1 MHYFLGV
8 DMGTSSI
15 KATLLDEEANI
26 LFTKKIAVQLINPA
40 EGIYEIDPIKT
51 WWQGFT
57 SICAGIKAEVDLHSV
72 KAVCVSSVC
81 GSFVPVDQNFNP
93 LYNAILYGIDTR
105 AKKQVAFLNEKY
117 GEEYLREHL
126 GGLFNTHSVIPK
138 FLWLKENYP
147 DLYQECRYFVE
158 SNNFVTARLTGT
170 ARWDFPTAAGTR
182 LVDFQTMN
190 IPEKILS
197 DNGLDQGKIPD
208 FSWPTAKI
216 GEVHH
221 TAATATGLKAGTTV
235 VQGAC
240 DINAEAMAIGAI
252 NPGDLVFVYGS
263 TISSLLTIERYIT
276 LKGFNPGMSILE
288 NTYRL
293 GGASSSGAR
302 FIDWMDQLIGE
313 SYSINRADLPTG
325 ILILPYLD
333 GARVPFDNPLAK
345 GVFFGVHRKTEK
357 KDFYLAAREAIGYE
371 VGLLLDKLNSVY
383 PVSGTIKA
391 MGGLTN
397 DQALMQMISDITGKK
412 QKVYKG
418 IDASFGDA
426 LLALTTSYSLIEI
439 DQLVN
444 VRKVRNPSTIFT
456 PDETMHQAY
465 QPLVGKYNR
474 LYENLKELF

>member
-1 MHYFLGV
+1 MSYFLGV

-15 KATLLDEEANI
+15 KAMVIDEQANI
-26 LFTKKIAVQLINPA
+26 LFTRRIPVQLINPA
-40 EGIYEIDPIKT
+40 EGFYEIDSLKT
-51 WWQGFT
+51 WWQGFC
-57 SICAGIKAEVDLHSV
+57 SLCAELKTEVDISAV
-72 KAVCVSSVC
+72 KAVCISSVC

-93 LYNAILYGIDTR
+93 LSNAILYGIDTR
-105 AKKQVAFLNEKY
+105 AQQQVAFLNNKY

-138 FLWLKENYP
+138 FLWLKENHP
-147 DLYQECRYFVE
+147 DLYQKCRYFVA
-158 SNNFVTARLTGT
+158 SSNFVTARLTGT
-170 ARWDFPTAAGTR
+170 ACWDFPTAAGTR
-182 LVDFQTMN
+182 LVDFTTMN
-190 IPEKILS
+190 VPEKILNE
-197 DNGLDQGKIPD
+197 NGLDQAKIPS
-208 FSWPTAKI
+208 FNWPITKA
-216 GEVHH
+216 GEVRPR
-221 TAATATGLKAGTTV
+221 AAEVTGLKPGTSV
-235 VQGAC
+235 ILGAC

-313 SYSINRADLPTG
+313 SYSINGTDLPTG

-345 GVFFGVHRKTEK
+345 GVFFGVDRKTGK
-357 KDFYLAAREAIGYE
+357 KEFSYAAREAIGYE
-371 VGLLLDKLNSVY
+371 VGLLLDKLNTVY
-383 PVSGTIKA
+383 QASDTLKA

-397 DQALMQMISDITGKK
+397 DHSLMQIISDITGKK
-412 QKVYKG
+412 QHVYRG

-426 LLALTTSYSLIEI
+426 LLAMAESYSLREI
-439 DQLVN
+439 DRLE
-444 VRKVRNPSTIFT
+444 KVKKARTPSVTFA
-456 PDETMHQAY
+456 PDERMHQLY
-465 QPLVGKYNR
+465 QPLINKYSQ